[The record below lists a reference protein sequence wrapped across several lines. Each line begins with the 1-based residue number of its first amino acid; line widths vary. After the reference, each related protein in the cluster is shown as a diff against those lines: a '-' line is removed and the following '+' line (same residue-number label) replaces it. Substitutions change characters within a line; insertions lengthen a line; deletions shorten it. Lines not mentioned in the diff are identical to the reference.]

1 MKYGCIFCE
10 KDLLGLCSLLAYKLL
25 PNTTKTN
32 YQQPEKLKFTQQ
44 QKQQGFPGN
53 SELVAEMGSKY

>member
-1 MKYGCIFCE
+1 M
-10 KDLLGLCSLLAYKLL
+10 

>member
-1 MKYGCIFCE
+1 MKKICLTYAP
-10 KDLLGLCSLLAYKLL
+10 LLAYKLL

-32 YQQPEKLKFTQQ
+32 YQQPEELKFTQQ

>member
-1 MKYGCIFCE
+1 MPPRVYVEGEIWCKFCE
-10 KDLLGLCSLLAYKLL
+10 KICLAYAPLLAYKLL

-44 QKQQGFPGN
+44 QKNNRDFLEIQN
-53 SELVAEMGSKY
+53 

>member
-1 MKYGCIFCE
+1 MDAYFVKKICLAYAP
-10 KDLLGLCSLLAYKLL
+10 LLAYKLL

-32 YQQPEKLKFTQQ
+32 YQQPEKLKFTKQ